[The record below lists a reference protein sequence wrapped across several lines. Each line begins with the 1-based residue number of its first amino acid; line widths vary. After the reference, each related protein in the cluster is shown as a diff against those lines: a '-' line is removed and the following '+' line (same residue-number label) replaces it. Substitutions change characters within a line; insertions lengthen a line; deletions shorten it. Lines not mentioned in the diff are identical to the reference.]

1 MFSSSRAQWQLCLL
15 LSLNVLPAFSL
26 NLTTFQPSLPLAP
39 SPLPAAFASQNAD
52 QLYDLFSK
60 LGRSTNW
67 NLVQSIQLQGNTY
80 EPEGMVRIG
89 TDRFFISGAVH
100 VVEPLPY
107 GRIINGTDR
116 ANGSGYGYIA
126 VYSGNGTQIARA
138 TYNNITDLEYH
149 LGGIDYDGQ
158 YVWATLAQYRP
169 NSTATI
175 LRINPNTLE
184 ATNMQHITDH
194 EGAIVHDTNS
204 SQLFVMNWG
213 GRNASTFSDKT
224 NVTWP
229 QFTRPKA
236 VSRNPS
242 YYIDYQDCK
251 YVGRPRGNNGRATA
265 ACSGIA
271 GLSAGS
277 GVLYLG
283 GIALVDLDTMVPII
297 EVPITLRTAA
307 NYPMTVNPFDI
318 AVFDGKLRAY
328 WAPDNFNTTI
338 YVYEASLNGTFQYG
352 GNGGTAESSALWP

>member
-60 LGRSTNW
+60 LGRSTTW
-67 NLVQSIQLQGNTY
+67 NLVQSIQLQGNSY

-89 TDRFFISGAVH
+89 TDRFFISGVVH

-107 GRIINGTDR
+107 RRIINGTDR

-169 NSTATI
+169 NSTANI
-175 LRINPNTLE
+175 
-184 ATNMQHITDH
+184 
-194 EGAIVHDTNS
+194 G
-204 SQLFVMNWG
+204 
-213 GRNASTFSDKT
+213 
-224 NVTWP
+224 
-229 QFTRPKA
+229 
-236 VSRNPS
+236 
-242 YYIDYQDCK
+242 
-251 YVGRPRGNNGRATA
+251 
-265 ACSGIA
+265 
-271 GLSAGS
+271 
-277 GVLYLG
+277 
-283 GIALVDLDTMVPII
+283 
-297 EVPITLRTAA
+297 
-307 NYPMTVNPFDI
+307 
-318 AVFDGKLRAY
+318 
-328 WAPDNFNTTI
+328 
-338 YVYEASLNGTFQYG
+338 
-352 GNGGTAESSALWP
+352 